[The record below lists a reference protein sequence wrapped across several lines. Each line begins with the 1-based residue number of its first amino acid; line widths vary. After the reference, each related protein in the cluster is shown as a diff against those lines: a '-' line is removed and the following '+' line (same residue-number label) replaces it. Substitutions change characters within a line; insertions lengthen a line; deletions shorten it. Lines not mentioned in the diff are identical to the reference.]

1 MYCTGEGVAFCGL
14 GKYLDLS
21 DPGILAGDGMEIRP
35 VNQVRVREGAQS
47 VPREGLCH
55 HFDAYRNVFMT
66 SRVQSRRAF

>member
-35 VNQVRVREGAQS
+35 VNQVRV
-47 VPREGLCH
+47 
-55 HFDAYRNVFMT
+55 
-66 SRVQSRRAF
+66 